1 MVCELCVLRV
11 HSRNM
16 LVIHGRQPA
25 IASNERACNWKSQRK
40 SWNTGY
46 DICLMSVFT
55 WVMSVMNRN
64 LFTQVHPSGQVFE
77 WAVTVRCCKPLQLYW
92 QAQLF
97 WCRVIKLPTSQLGVY
112 AISLHQNKPGAPYLT
127 VTPAVVWLKYCCSI
141 PPNCSFCRQ
150 FRLSSNFV
158 KLKQIFF
165 FFLNM
170 AQLANQRWLFIDC
183 VDPTPLNIALS
194 IFLHE
199 AQDWNTGHVWDVWL
213 DDLALHAGL
222 DGTCVHEVQNALL
235 EAWAQTKWNAP
246 NSYCWGW
253 RD

>member
-1 MVCELCVLRV
+1 
-11 HSRNM
+11 
-16 LVIHGRQPA
+16 
-25 IASNERACNWKSQRK
+25 
-40 SWNTGY
+40 
-46 DICLMSVFT
+46 MSVFT

-165 FFLNM
+165 LNM

-183 VDPTPLNIALS
+183 VGPTPLNIALS

-213 DDLALHAGL
+213 DDLAMHAGL